1 MAKDKTIKEK
11 LLYFTLEKTT
21 KTIRERFHKLPV
33 LSDNKISLEQWLIID
48 IIGKKQGTYQKKIID
63 VLSKEPA
70 SISRMINKLT
80 NQGIITKVR
89 SDEDK
94 KIYRLFL
101 SEKGSRLYDE
111 NRKTVDREF
120 KELFSTVFERELY
133 LVMDILKRV
142 Q

>member
-1 MAKDKTIKEK
+1 M
-11 LLYFTLEKTT
+11 
-21 KTIRERFHKLPV
+21 PV

-80 NQGIITKVR
+80 SQGIITKVR

-120 KELFSTVFERELY
+120 KELFSPVFERELY